1 MTKTTPEVQVPKI
14 VEIDCSTG
22 IETVRDMTTEEIEAQ
37 QTMRTSFEEQEALR
51 KAEKDAIAELRAS
64 AEEKLTALGL
74 TAQEIA
80 AIIK

>member
-1 MTKTTPEVQVPKI
+1 MTTETPKVLEV
-14 VEIDCSTG
+14 DCSTG
-22 IETVRDMTTEEIEAQ
+22 VETIRDMTTEEIEVQEA
-37 QTMRTSFEEQEALR
+37 MRLSFEQQAALR
-51 KAEKDAIAELRAS
+51 KAEEDATTELRAS

>member
-1 MTKTTPEVQVPKI
+1 MAKTETPKVVEV
-14 VEIDCSTG
+14 DCSIG
-22 IETVRDMTTEEIEAQ
+22 VETIRDMTTEEIAVQED
-37 QTMRTSFEEQEALR
+37 MRTNFEQYQALR
-51 KAEKDAIAELRAS
+51 KAEEDAIAELRAS

>member
-1 MTKTTPEVQVPKI
+1 MAKTETPKVVEV
-14 VEIDCSTG
+14 DCSTG
-22 IETVRDMTTEEIEAQ
+22 VETIRDMTTEEIAVQED
-37 QTMRTSFEEQEALR
+37 MRTNFEQYQALR
-51 KAEKDAIAELRAS
+51 KAEEDAIAELRAS

>member
-1 MTKTTPEVQVPKI
+1 MAKEATQVPKI

-22 IETVRDMTTEEIEAQ
+22 IETVRDMTAEEIEAQ
-37 QTMRTSFEEQEALR
+37 EAMRVSFEQEEALR
-51 KAEKDAIAELRAS
+51 KAEEDAIAELRAS

-74 TAQEIA
+74 TAQEIS